1 MYNSVTI
8 TRTIAAVSFS
18 DARSLA
24 TSLLYGVPVDAGL
37 LEPAGD
43 PDFPEPEGDVA
54 HILHEHQTS
63 DRHARFP
70 RWENP
75 YLYGMFNAMCERAD
89 QKDEPL
95 VFDVWQFDYGD
106 VVHAHVAVHSVGTGN
121 RAVPTN
127 LVFFDGMLGTTT
139 RDTTPSLGMAGKRP
153 SYDESVAAYIFGEDN
168 SFIKDM
174 QYIMPKLSIAPLV
187 SKCALGSAIDDP
199 IWDTD
204 PDPGDPAMPDTFRLD
219 R

>member
-24 TSLLYGVPVDAGL
+24 ASLLYGMPVDAGL

-43 PDFPEPEGDVA
+43 PDFPEPASDVA
-54 HILHEHQTS
+54 RVLREHQTN

-70 RWENP
+70 ERENS
-75 YLYGMFNAMCERAD
+75 YMAGMFAAMCEHAD
-89 QKDEPL
+89 QQDEPL

-106 VVHAHVAVHSVGTGN
+106 VVHAHAAVHSVGTGN

-127 LVFFDGMLGTTT
+127 LVFFDGMIGTTT
-139 RDTTPSLGMAGKRP
+139 RDTEPSFGSWGARP
-153 SYDESVAAYIFGEDN
+153 DYDESVAAYVFGDDN

-174 QYIMPKLSIAPLV
+174 QYIMPKLAPAPLV
-187 SKCALGSAIDDP
+187 SECLSGPAIDDP

-204 PDPGDPAMPDTFRLD
+204 PAPGVPALAATYRLD